1 MCAELRHCQRWV
13 TNRERQRVPQWRSRD
28 GKTSLSVGRR
38 IHGSWLH
45 SAYVHGLIRPRSRCM
60 ICTTEDCESPTGLS
74 QWIVC
79 VCVCVCV
86 VRFLG
91 WVSATLSSVCAHF
104 GLPLPCLRSVLHV
117 FFAAAY
123 SVMYRVLPLSNPVFT
138 LYLHESYAIKIFHI
152 KLLQKDKF
160 LITVITN

>member
-79 VCVCVCV
+79 VCVCVWSAFLAECQPHFHQCV
-86 VRFLG
+86 R
-91 WVSATLSSVCAHF
+91 TLACHCRAF
-104 GLPLPCLRSVLHV
+104 GLCCMF

-138 LYLHESYAIKIFHI
+138 LYLHESYAIKIFNI